1 MSFIIAL
8 DLYLLWITILFYI
21 EKFSLRVFCVFY
33 YSLNNKNTLRT
44 KTNKHGIQGI
54 FAFST
59 LNARLTLNAQLSYYN
74 SLR

>member
-44 KTNKHGIQGI
+44 KTNKHGI
-54 FAFST
+54 
-59 LNARLTLNAQLSYYN
+59 
-74 SLR
+74 